1 MKLRVKLIYLV
12 LIVLGLLIGMEYG
25 VLQASAYFILVFAS
39 CALTVDVE

>member
-25 VLQASAYFILVFAS
+25 VLQASAYFILVFAL

>member
-1 MKLRVKLIYLV
+1 MKLRVKLAYLV

-25 VLQASAYFILVFAS
+25 MLQALAYFILVFAS

>member
-25 VLQASAYFILVFAS
+25 VLRASAYFILVFAS

>member
-1 MKLRVKLIYLV
+1 MKLRVKLAYLV